1 MKVKLNDWNEF
12 QSNLKDAISNLA
24 KNLLLVQI

>member
-24 KNLLLVQI
+24 KNLLLV